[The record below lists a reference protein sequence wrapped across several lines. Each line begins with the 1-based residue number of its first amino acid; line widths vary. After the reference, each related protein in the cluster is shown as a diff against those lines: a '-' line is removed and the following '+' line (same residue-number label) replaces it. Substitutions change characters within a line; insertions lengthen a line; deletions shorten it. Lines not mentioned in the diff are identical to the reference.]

1 MKDRLLLLGYLALVV
16 TATLVHDAHLL
27 LCGTLM
33 VMATEFKRRPHSW
46 VRALRAALPF
56 LVAVNLGFLLV
67 ARGGLDEARRVLP
80 LVNARMVFMVVLAFR
95 VLPAVDLQRALG
107 FSPTLRFVLILATSQ
122 VLAFRRLFTDFAQA
136 LAART
141 TRRPGLRTS
150 VRQGAALGAFF
161 LRRAEHDATEITQ
174 ALTAR
179 GFFLDRD

>member
-16 TATLVHDAHLL
+16 TATLVHDVRLL
-27 LCGTLM
+27 LAGTLLL
-33 VMATEFKRRPHSW
+33 VVPGFGPGPRTW
-46 VRALRAALPF
+46 LRALRAVLPF
-56 LVAVNLGFLLV
+56 LVAVDLGYLLV
-67 ARGGLDEARRVLP
+67 AWGELDEARRVLP
-80 LVNARMVFMVVLAFR
+80 LVNARTMFLVVLAFR
-95 VLPAVDLQRALG
+95 VLPAIDLQRALG

-122 VLAFRRLFTDFAQA
+122 VLAFRRLFTDFQQA

-150 VRQGAALGAFF
+150 LRQGAALGAFF

>member
-1 MKDRLLLLGYLALVV
+1 MRDRLLLLLYLVLVVAATVVHDARLLGLGAVV
-16 TATLVHDAHLL
+16 TA
-27 LCGTLM
+27 
-33 VMATEFKRRPHSW
+33 ATELGRRPHAW

-56 LVAVNLGFLLV
+56 LVAVDLGYLLLAKGDLAATV
-67 ARGGLDEARRVLP
+67 AVLA
-80 LVNARMVFMVVLAFR
+80 LVNARLVFLVVLAFR

-107 FSPTLRFVLILATSQ
+107 FSATLRFVLILATSQ
-122 VLAFRRLFTDFAQA
+122 VLAFRRLFTDFEQA

-150 VRQGAALGAFF
+150 LRQGAAMGAFF